1 MPNFVFQ
8 ENLKIA
14 GRVGKLK
21 TKSGK
26 IQTPFFMPIAT
37 RGAVKMIEPEEVAG
51 LGYEIILSN
60 TYHLWRKP
68 GEKIIQKAGGLGKF
82 MHWPGPILTDS
93 GGYQAFSL
101 GARAQTRFGINGVK
115 ITDEGVYFVD
125 PENGEKLFLSPEK
138 AVEIQLALGVD
149 ILMCLDECPAYPANK
164 KQIEKAVVRTT
175 SWAQRSLEFFQKK
188 TQNIPEA
195 ERPLLFAI
203 VQGGLYQDL
212 REQSARELTK
222 LDFDGFAVGG
232 VAVGEPREKLPEI
245 LDWVLPI
252 LPTKKPRYLM
262 GLGRPEELA
271 LAVSRGVDMFDCVI
285 PTREGRHG
293 RFFVWDKEAEKKI
306 AKIMQGESFVKN
318 KFYHQENISVEK
330 NKIEFAFLDEKC
342 DCPVCRKFSRSY
354 LRHLFSVD
362 ETLGMKSVA
371 LHNLFFYRELV
382 EKIKKHI
389 IHNT

>member
-8 ENLKIA
+8 KSSKTA
-14 GRVGKLK
+14 GRRGFLQ

-37 RGAVKMIEPEEVAG
+37 RGAVKMIEPEEVSG

-68 GEKIIQKAGGLGKF
+68 GEKVIKKAGGLGQF

-101 GARAQTRFGINGVK
+101 GVRAQTRFGINGVK
-115 ITDEGVYFVD
+115 ITDEGVYFAD

-138 AVEIQLALGVD
+138 AIEIQLTLGVD
-149 ILMCLDECPAYPANK
+149 ILMCLDECPPYSANK
-164 KQIEKAVVRTT
+164 KQIKKAIQRTT

-195 ERPLLFAI
+195 KRPLLFAI
-203 VQGGLYQDL
+203 IQGGIYQDL
-212 REQSARELTK
+212 REQSAQELTK

-252 LPTKKPRYLM
+252 LPTNKPRYLM
-262 GLGRPEELA
+262 GLGRPEELV
-271 LAVSRGVDMFDCVI
+271 LAISRGVDMFDCVI

-293 RFFVWDKEAEKKI
+293 RFLVWQKEAKKKI
-306 AKIMQGESFVKN
+306 AQIMQGESFSKN
-318 KFYHQENISVEK
+318 KFYQQENISSEK
-330 NKIEFAFLDEKC
+330 NKFDQNSLDKKC
-342 DCPVCRKFSRSY
+342 NCPVCQKFSRSY
-354 LRHLFSVD
+354 LRHLFSVK

-371 LHNLFFYRELV
+371 LHNLFFYKELV
-382 EKIKKHI
+382 ERIRENI
-389 IHNT
+389 

>member
-1 MPNFVFQ
+1 MVAFSFQ
-8 ENLKIA
+8 ENSKTA
-14 GRVGKLK
+14 GRVGGLK
-21 TKSGK
+21 TKSGE

-37 RGAVKMIEPEEVAG
+37 RGAVKMIDPEEILA
-51 LGYEIILSN
+51 LGFELILSN

-101 GARAQTRFGINGVK
+101 GARAESRFGVNGVK
-115 ITDEGVYFVD
+115 ITDHGVHFVD

-149 ILMCLDECPAYPANK
+149 IIMCLDECPAYPADK
-164 KQIEKAVVRTT
+164 KQIEKAVERTT
-175 SWAQRSLEFFQKK
+175 AWAKRSLDFFQEKTKK
-188 TQNIPEA
+188 IPKA
-195 ERPLLFAI
+195 KRPLIFCI
-203 VQGGLYQDL
+203 VQGGVQQDL
-212 REQSARELTK
+212 RKKSAEQLVK

-245 LDWVLPI
+245 LDWVLPF
-252 LPTKKPRYLM
+252 LPQDKPRYLM
-262 GLGRPEELA
+262 GLGRPEELV

-293 RFFVWDKEAEKKI
+293 RFFVWEKDAQKKI
-306 AKIMQGESFVKN
+306 EKIVGGESFAKN
-318 KFYHQENISVEK
+318 SFYRQENIVNEK
-330 NKIEFAFLDEKC
+330 NKIDLVALDKNC
-342 DCPVCRKFSRSY
+342 GCPVCQKFSRSY
-354 LRHLFSVD
+354 LRHLFSVG

-371 LHNLFFYRELV
+371 IHNLFFYRELM
-382 EKIKKHI
+382 EKIKDA
-389 IHNT
+389 